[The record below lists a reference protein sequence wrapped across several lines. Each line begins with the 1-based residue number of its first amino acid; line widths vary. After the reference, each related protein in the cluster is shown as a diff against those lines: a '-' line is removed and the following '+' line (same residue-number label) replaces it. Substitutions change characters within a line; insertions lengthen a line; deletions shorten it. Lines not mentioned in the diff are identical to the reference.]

1 MRRAEQVDCGCPG
14 HFPAQDHATDAF
26 ERGKSLRFQ
35 RENAGGVGKSAS
47 PVGATVESTA
57 AHRSIER
64 INIPLL
70 CGWTIYRPF
79 AVLESNTRL
88 PLHAHRHVI
97 ALDQPH
103 LWPARATSAVAR
115 HGFTVFFRMSVMTEQ
130 TLVAPIDDQPQL
142 ASGFSGYQSAL
153 VALLAFVQFTIILDF
168 MIMSPLGAIIMPA
181 LNITAAQ
188 FGVAVSAY
196 AFSAGISGILAAGF
210 ADRFDRKRLLLF
222 FYVGFALGTVLC
234 SLAPTF
240 HLLLLGRIVTGLFGG
255 VMGSVIL
262 AIVIDLFALHLR
274 GRVMGFVQ
282 TAFAASQVLGIPAG
296 LYLSNHWNWHV
307 TFGALVGLSIA
318 GMAAV
323 LLLMKPVNGHLL
335 LKQDTNAFRHLIA
348 TVGQPRYTLAFA
360 VTTLLATGGF
370 MLMPFGSAYTVNNLG
385 IDIAHL
391 PTIYLVSGLFSI
403 FTGPLVGRASDAFG
417 KFPTFAFGSFVSI
430 VMVLIYT
437 RLDYLGHVTLTTVIV
452 VNVLMFVGIF
462 SRMIPSQAL
471 ISAIPESSQRGSFSA
486 VSASL
491 QQLSGGLG
499 SVLAAAII
507 AQNADGTLRHFDRL
521 GYIVVATSLASL
533 TLMYFV
539 QKSVAN
545 RAGKR
550 FV

>member
-1 MRRAEQVDCGCPG
+1 
-14 HFPAQDHATDAF
+14 
-26 ERGKSLRFQ
+26 
-35 RENAGGVGKSAS
+35 
-47 PVGATVESTA
+47 
-57 AHRSIER
+57 
-64 INIPLL
+64 
-70 CGWTIYRPF
+70 
-79 AVLESNTRL
+79 
-88 PLHAHRHVI
+88 
-97 ALDQPH
+97 
-103 LWPARATSAVAR
+103 
-115 HGFTVFFRMSVMTEQ
+115 MSVMTEQ
-130 TLVAPIDDQPQL
+130 SLTEQTLAAPIVDQQEQTP
-142 ASGFSGYQSAL
+142 GFSRYQSAL
-153 VALLAFVQFTIILDF
+153 IALLALVQFTIIIDF

-181 LNITAAQ
+181 LNISAGQ

-222 FYVGFALGTVLC
+222 FYLGFTAGTALC
-234 SLAPTF
+234 ALAPNY

-255 VMGSVIL
+255 VIGSVVL
-262 AIVIDLFALHLR
+262 AIVIDLFALNLR

-296 LYLSNHWNWHV
+296 LFLSNHWNWHV
-307 TFGALVGLSIA
+307 AFGALVVLSIVTI
-318 GMAAV
+318 AAI
-323 LLLMKPVNGHLL
+323 LLVMRPVNAHLL
-335 LKQDTNAFRHLIA
+335 LKQDSNAFRHLIA
-348 TVGQPRYTLAFA
+348 TVSQPRYTLAFG

-370 MLMPFGSAYTVNNLG
+370 MLMPFGSAFTVHNLG
-385 IDIAHL
+385 IDILHL

-417 KFPTFAFGSFVSI
+417 KFPVFVFGSTVSI

-437 RLDYLGHVTLTTVIV
+437 HLGEVSLTTVIV

-471 ISAIPESSQRGSFSA
+471 ISAIPDPSQRGSFSA

-507 AQNADGTLRHFDRL
+507 AQNADGSLRHFDML
-521 GYIVVATSLASL
+521 GYIVVATSVLSL
-533 TLMYFV
+533 IAMYFI

-545 RAGKR
+545 QTGKQ
-550 FV
+550 VV

>member
-1 MRRAEQVDCGCPG
+1 
-14 HFPAQDHATDAF
+14 
-26 ERGKSLRFQ
+26 
-35 RENAGGVGKSAS
+35 
-47 PVGATVESTA
+47 
-57 AHRSIER
+57 
-64 INIPLL
+64 
-70 CGWTIYRPF
+70 
-79 AVLESNTRL
+79 
-88 PLHAHRHVI
+88 
-97 ALDQPH
+97 
-103 LWPARATSAVAR
+103 
-115 HGFTVFFRMSVMTEQ
+115 MSVMTEQ
-130 TLVAPIDDQPQL
+130 SLTEQTLAAPIVDQQEQTP
-142 ASGFSGYQSAL
+142 GFSRYQSAL
-153 VALLAFVQFTIILDF
+153 IALLALVQFTIIIDF

-181 LNITAAQ
+181 LDISAAQ

-222 FYVGFALGTVLC
+222 FYLGFTAGTALC
-234 SLAPTF
+234 ALAPNY

-255 VMGSVIL
+255 VIGSVVL
-262 AIVIDLFALHLR
+262 AIVIDLFALNLR

-296 LYLSNHWNWHV
+296 LFLSNHWNWHV
-307 TFGALVGLSIA
+307 AFGALVVLSIVTI
-318 GMAAV
+318 AAI
-323 LLLMKPVNGHLL
+323 LLVMRPVNAHLL
-335 LKQDTNAFRHLIA
+335 LKQDSNAFRHLIA
-348 TVGQPRYTLAFA
+348 TVSQPRYTLAFG

-370 MLMPFGSAYTVNNLG
+370 MLMPFGSAFTVHNLG
-385 IDIAHL
+385 IDILHL

-417 KFPTFAFGSFVSI
+417 KFPVFVFGSTVSI

-437 RLDYLGHVTLTTVIV
+437 HLGEVSLTTVIV

-471 ISAIPESSQRGSFSA
+471 ISAIPDPSQRGSFSA

-507 AQNADGTLRHFDRL
+507 AQNADGSLRHFDML
-521 GYIVVATSLASL
+521 GYIVVATSVLSL
-533 TLMYFV
+533 IAMYFI

-545 RAGKR
+545 QTGKQ
-550 FV
+550 VV